1 MERATFGIPILSRTI
16 NIPFR
21 RRPKT
26 FAIGPNILPSY
37 CVKITLY
44 NINSSYN
51 RNIRGQDRNRLL
63 KRDYNEWSS
72 RWLRD
77 FLWKHRIFLQ
87 LHNHTRNRMGNK
99 DTLFFLNKKY
109 ISDKTVYRKAIISS
123 YINTSQTNLIYSH
136 QMH

>member
-1 MERATFGIPILSRTI
+1 MMERATFGIPILSRTI

-63 KRDYNEWSS
+63 KRDYNVWSS
-72 RWLRD
+72 IWLED
-77 FLWKHRIFLQ
+77 LLWKHHTFQQ

-99 DTLFFLNKKY
+99 DTLLFLNRKY
-109 ISDKTVYRKAIISS
+109 ISDKILYCKVKISS
-123 YINTSQTNLIYSH
+123 YINML
-136 QMH
+136 